1 MAAATELYVEI
12 SNQPGALGAVSEA
25 LGRADINI
33 DGFGVWD
40 DGARLLVGDVDRALE
55 VLRAAGFVCRTH
67 EVLRL
72 DVPDEP
78 GTLAELARELG
89 RAGINIDYAYT
100 VTPRAGGACAFVLAV
115 IDPRA
120 AEKALE

>member
-1 MAAATELYVEI
+1 MAAATEVYAEI
-12 SNQPGALGAVSEA
+12 SNRPGSLGVVSEA
-25 LGRADINI
+25 LGREGINI
-33 DGFGVWD
+33 DGFGVWND
-40 DGARLLVGDVDRALE
+40 RARLLVADVDRALE
-55 VLRAAGFVCRTH
+55 VLRAEGFVCGTR

-89 RAGINIDYAYT
+89 RAGINIEHAYT
-100 VTPRAGGACAFVLAV
+100 VTPRDDGACAFVLAV

-120 AEKALE
+120 AEDALA